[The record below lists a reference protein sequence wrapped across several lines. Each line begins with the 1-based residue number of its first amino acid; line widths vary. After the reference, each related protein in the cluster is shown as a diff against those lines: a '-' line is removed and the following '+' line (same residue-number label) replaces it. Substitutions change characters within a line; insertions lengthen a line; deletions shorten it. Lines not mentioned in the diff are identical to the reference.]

1 MRNFKMRR
9 GGAIFMMVFFIAV
22 IAGASVTERLE
33 GRFLK
38 SRIKVRIDE
47 GWKVQSGAVTG
58 AEATAYNDAAWTL
71 TNVPHDFAITLVK
84 PTGTSGNDPAAK
96 GWYRK
101 HFTLPAGFA
110 GKKVIVQFDGIYH
123 DSKIYLNGTQVGG
136 QQYGYVSFTC
146 DLTPYLNVTGDNVL
160 AVMVDDQTVRNSR
173 WYSGCG
179 ILRHVWLIATDKV
192 YVRNWGTA
200 VTTPVAASAQSQIR
214 VQTDIVNDLAMAQ
227 SRTVET
233 TMYNEAGVALQT
245 VSTDITINPKSA
257 DSTKN
262 IDTCIQN
269 FTLSLCKMWSTS
281 TPVRYYAYT
290 RLLNATTPTDDYVTS
305 FGIRDLKFTPGTGMY
320 INGVS
325 TKMKGVCVHEAF
337 VPAGGAIPDGMY
349 ERVIRELKQSGC
361 NSIRT
366 SHNPMSPEFYDLCD
380 QIGMLVMDEFCDKWY
395 QQAGG
400 AAGIL
405 YENWD
410 QTWQRDVKLFIER
423 DRNHPSVVN
432 WSMGNEVQYGGSI
445 PAYITNVMT
454 LMVPWVH
461 TFDKSTRP
469 VYHACNIQDAAGY
482 VNLAK
487 IQDNFAGINYGEQ
500 IYSSIHSKDANVLIM
515 GTENDPYAAPGNNL
529 PTYFSVRDN
538 AYVVGH
544 HIWTGLDYLG
554 ESGGL
559 GSAGGF
565 LDNCV
570 FRKSYFYY
578 QQCQWSDSPMVHVT
592 IGNGTGN
599 GRAMPNLSENWN
611 QTGPVSVVTYTNCD
625 SVSLYVNTTKVGTQK
640 SSDFAKNMIMQWTN
654 VPWSS
659 GVIKAIGMKG
669 GVQVAVDSIKTAGA
683 AAKVLL
689 KPSKTTLYADGED
702 VSCIEV
708 DIADANNNFI
718 ITAADQVQFT
728 MTGAGRSLGIAS
740 GDWSSSESFKATA
753 RKVYKGKAL
762 IVIQSTMDTGT
773 INITVSSGS
782 LTSAGLTIKTMPQ
795 QIVTAVSGAPA
806 KDALAGRQGLFT
818 CARIP
823 GGKNIRIRYDVD
835 YPGMVNLSVI
845 SSSGR
850 TVTCLTNKCLRAGT
864 YSADWNAVNK
874 GGVYFFVLKIGSDLM
889 IRKAIIV
896 R

>member
-1 MRNFKMRR
+1 MRNSHVCFISM
-9 GGAIFMMVFFIAV
+9 FFLMVFLFGGLAE
-22 IAGASVTERLE
+22 ASLTERLE

-38 SRIKVRIDE
+38 SRIKMRIDE

-58 AEATAYNDAAWTL
+58 AEAMAFNDASWTI

-84 PTGTSGNDPAAK
+84 PTGTSGNDPAAR

-101 HFTLPAGFA
+101 HFTLPTGFA
-110 GKKVIVQFDGIYH
+110 GKKVMVQFDGVYH
-123 DSKIYLNGTQVGG
+123 DSKIYLNGTLVGG
-136 QQYGYVSFTC
+136 EQYGYVSFTC
-146 DLTPYLNVTGDNVL
+146 DLTPYLNATGDNVL

-179 ILRHVWLIATDKV
+179 ILRHVWLIATDNV

-200 VTTPVAASAQSQIR
+200 VTTPTAAIAQSQIR
-214 VQTDIVNDLAMAQ
+214 VQTDVVNDLTTAQ
-227 SRTVET
+227 TRTVET
-233 TMYNEAGVALQT
+233 TIYDESGAALQT
-245 VSTDITINPKSA
+245 VSTPVTINPKTT

-262 IDTCIQN
+262 IDTCVQ
-269 FTLSLCKMWSTS
+269 TLTLTSCKLWSPS

-290 RLLNATTPTDDYVTS
+290 RLLNATTPADDYVTP
-305 FGIRDLKFTPGTGMY
+305 FGIRDLKFTQGTGMY
-320 INGVS
+320 INGIS

-349 ERVIRELKQSGC
+349 ERAIRELKASGC
-361 NSIRT
+361 TSIRT

-380 QIGMLVMDEFCDKWY
+380 QIGMLVMDEWCDKWY

-410 QTWQRDVKLFIER
+410 QTWQHDVKLFVER
-423 DRNHPSVVN
+423 DRNHPSVVV
-432 WSMGNEVQYGGSI
+432 WSMGNEVYYGGTI
-445 PAYITNVMT
+445 PAYITNTMG
-454 LMVPWVH
+454 LIVPWVH
-461 TFDKSTRP
+461 TFDKSPRP
-469 VYHACNIQDAAGY
+469 VLHACNVQDAAGY
-482 VNLAK
+482 VALAK

-559 GSAGGF
+559 GSAGGY

-625 SVSLYVNTTKVGTQK
+625 SVSLYVNATKIGTKK
-640 SSDFAKNMIMQWTN
+640 SSDFTSNMIMQWTN

-659 GVIKAIGMKG
+659 GTIKAIGMKA
-669 GVQVAVDSIKTAGA
+669 GVQAAVDSITTAGA

-689 KPSKTTLYADGED
+689 KPSKTTLYADGDD

-728 MTGAGRSLGIAS
+728 MTGAGRSLGIGS
-740 GDWSSSESFKATA
+740 GNWTSSEPFKATS
-753 RKVYKGKAL
+753 RTVYKGKAL

-773 INITVSSGS
+773 ISVTVSSGS
-782 LTSAGLTIKTMPQ
+782 LTSASLTLKTVPQ
-795 QIVTAVSGAPA
+795 QMATVVRGAQA
-806 KDALAGRQGLFT
+806 IHALKGQASLLSCTQN
-818 CARIP
+818 P
-823 GGKNIRIRYDVD
+823 GGKNIRVRYGLDG
-835 YPGMVNLSVI
+835 PGNVNLSVI
-845 SSSGR
+845 SASGR
-850 TVTCLTNKCLRAGT
+850 IVHCLTNKYHSAGT
-864 YSADWNAVNK
+864 YSVDWNAINK
-874 GGVYFFVLKIGSDLM
+874 NGVYFFVLQINNNKTV
-889 IRKAIIV
+889 RKAFLV
-896 R
+896 Q

>member
-1 MRNFKMRR
+1 MRISRKCSISMF
-9 GGAIFMMVFFIAV
+9 FLVVFLFNGLAE
-22 IAGASVTERLE
+22 ASLTERME

-38 SRIKVRIDE
+38 SRVKMRIDE

-58 AEATAYNDAAWTL
+58 AEAMAFNDASWTI

-84 PTGTSGNDPAAK
+84 PTGTSGNDPAAR

-101 HFTLPAGFA
+101 HFTLPTGFA
-110 GKKVIVQFDGIYH
+110 GKKVMVQFDGVYH
-123 DSKIYLNGTQVGG
+123 DSKIYLNGTLVGG
-136 QQYGYVSFTC
+136 EQYGYVSFTC
-146 DLTPYLNVTGDNVL
+146 DLTPYLNATGDNVL

-200 VTTPVAASAQSQIR
+200 VTTPTAAIAQSQIR
-214 VQTDIVNDLAMAQ
+214 VQTDVVNDLTTAQ
-227 SRTVET
+227 TRTVET
-233 TMYNEAGVALQT
+233 TIYDEGGATLQT
-245 VSTDITINPKSA
+245 VSTPITINPKTT

-262 IDTCIQN
+262 IDTCVQ
-269 FTLSLCKMWSTS
+269 TLSLTSCKLWSPS

-290 RLLNATTPTDDYVTS
+290 RLLNATTPADDYVTP
-305 FGIRDLKFTPGTGMY
+305 FGIRDLKFTQGTGMY
-320 INGVS
+320 INGIS

-349 ERVIRELKQSGC
+349 ERAIRELKASGC
-361 NSIRT
+361 TSIRT

-380 QIGMLVMDEFCDKWY
+380 QIGVLVMDEWCDKWY

-410 QTWQRDVKLFIER
+410 QTWQHDVKLFVER
-423 DRNHPSVVN
+423 DRNHPSVVV
-432 WSMGNEVQYGGSI
+432 WSMGNEVYYGGTI
-445 PAYITNVMT
+445 PAYITNTMG
-454 LMVPWVH
+454 LIVPWVH
-461 TFDKSTRP
+461 TFDKTTRP
-469 VYHACNIQDAAGY
+469 VLHACNVQDAAGY

-625 SVSLYVNTTKVGTQK
+625 SVSLYVNATKIGTKK
-640 SSDFAKNMIMQWTN
+640 SSDFTSNMIMQWTN

-659 GVIKAIGMKG
+659 GVIKAVGMKG
-669 GVQVAVDSIKTAGA
+669 GIQVVDSIKTAGA

-689 KPSKTTLYADGED
+689 KPSKTTLYADGDD

-728 MTGAGRSLGIAS
+728 MTGVGRSLGIGS
-740 GDWSSSESFKATA
+740 GNWTSSEPFKATS
-753 RKVYKGKAL
+753 RTVYKGKAL

-773 INITVSSGS
+773 ISVTVNSGS
-782 LTSAGLTIKTMPQ
+782 LTSASLTVKTVPQ
-795 QIVTAVSGAPA
+795 QMATVVRGAPA
-806 KDALAGRQGLFT
+806 IRALEGRPACLLSCTQNPDA
-818 CARIP
+818 
-823 GGKNIRIRYDVD
+823 KNIRAKYRVNAA
-835 YPGMVNLSVI
+835 GMINLSVV

-850 TVTCLTNKCLRAGT
+850 TIHCLTNSYQKAGT
-864 YSADWNAVNK
+864 YAVDWNAEYK
-874 GGVYFFVLKIGSDLM
+874 SGVYFFVLKTNGATM
-889 IRKAIIV
+889 VRKAIKV

>member
-1 MRNFKMRR
+1 
-9 GGAIFMMVFFIAV
+9 
-22 IAGASVTERLE
+22 
-33 GRFLK
+33 
-38 SRIKVRIDE
+38 
-47 GWKVQSGAVTG
+47 
-58 AEATAYNDAAWTL
+58 
-71 TNVPHDFAITLVK
+71 
-84 PTGTSGNDPAAK
+84 
-96 GWYRK
+96 
-101 HFTLPAGFA
+101 
-110 GKKVIVQFDGIYH
+110 
-123 DSKIYLNGTQVGG
+123 
-136 QQYGYVSFTC
+136 
-146 DLTPYLNVTGDNVL
+146 
-160 AVMVDDQTVRNSR
+160 
-173 WYSGCG
+173 
-179 ILRHVWLIATDKV
+179 
-192 YVRNWGTA
+192 
-200 VTTPVAASAQSQIR
+200 
-214 VQTDIVNDLAMAQ
+214 
-227 SRTVET
+227 
-233 TMYNEAGVALQT
+233 
-245 VSTDITINPKSA
+245 
-257 DSTKN
+257 
-262 IDTCIQN
+262 
-269 FTLSLCKMWSTS
+269 
-281 TPVRYYAYT
+281 
-290 RLLNATTPTDDYVTS
+290 
-305 FGIRDLKFTPGTGMY
+305 
-320 INGVS
+320 
-325 TKMKGVCVHEAF
+325 
-337 VPAGGAIPDGMY
+337 
-349 ERVIRELKQSGC
+349 
-361 NSIRT
+361 
-366 SHNPMSPEFYDLCD
+366 
-380 QIGMLVMDEFCDKWY
+380 
-395 QQAGG
+395 
-400 AAGIL
+400 
-405 YENWD
+405 
-410 QTWQRDVKLFIER
+410 
-423 DRNHPSVVN
+423 
-432 WSMGNEVQYGGSI
+432 
-445 PAYITNVMT
+445 
-454 LMVPWVH
+454 
-461 TFDKSTRP
+461 
-469 VYHACNIQDAAGY
+469 
-482 VNLAK
+482 
-487 IQDNFAGINYGEQ
+487 
-500 IYSSIHSKDANVLIM
+500 M

-773 INITVSSGS
+773 INVTVSSGS

>member
-1 MRNFKMRR
+1 
-9 GGAIFMMVFFIAV
+9 
-22 IAGASVTERLE
+22 
-33 GRFLK
+33 
-38 SRIKVRIDE
+38 
-47 GWKVQSGAVTG
+47 
-58 AEATAYNDAAWTL
+58 
-71 TNVPHDFAITLVK
+71 
-84 PTGTSGNDPAAK
+84 
-96 GWYRK
+96 
-101 HFTLPAGFA
+101 
-110 GKKVIVQFDGIYH
+110 
-123 DSKIYLNGTQVGG
+123 
-136 QQYGYVSFTC
+136 
-146 DLTPYLNVTGDNVL
+146 
-160 AVMVDDQTVRNSR
+160 
-173 WYSGCG
+173 
-179 ILRHVWLIATDKV
+179 
-192 YVRNWGTA
+192 
-200 VTTPVAASAQSQIR
+200 
-214 VQTDIVNDLAMAQ
+214 
-227 SRTVET
+227 
-233 TMYNEAGVALQT
+233 
-245 VSTDITINPKSA
+245 
-257 DSTKN
+257 
-262 IDTCIQN
+262 
-269 FTLSLCKMWSTS
+269 
-281 TPVRYYAYT
+281 
-290 RLLNATTPTDDYVTS
+290 
-305 FGIRDLKFTPGTGMY
+305 
-320 INGVS
+320 
-325 TKMKGVCVHEAF
+325 
-337 VPAGGAIPDGMY
+337 
-349 ERVIRELKQSGC
+349 
-361 NSIRT
+361 
-366 SHNPMSPEFYDLCD
+366 
-380 QIGMLVMDEFCDKWY
+380 
-395 QQAGG
+395 
-400 AAGIL
+400 
-405 YENWD
+405 
-410 QTWQRDVKLFIER
+410 
-423 DRNHPSVVN
+423 
-432 WSMGNEVQYGGSI
+432 
-445 PAYITNVMT
+445 
-454 LMVPWVH
+454 MVPWVH

-773 INITVSSGS
+773 INVTVSSGS